1 MAYDEEQHKKS
12 RIVIDTPS
20 ERREYVSAETAH
32 VPRREGISGAAVA
45 ALVIG
50 TIALVTILFL
60 FVMNGQNADDANL
73 QVATTTRTTATTEP
87 TPVQPVIVQQPAP
100 AAQPPVIIQQPAP
113 ASTTTQ
119 PIIVPAAP
127 NVSSGGSTSAV
138 SDDSS
143 VQASVDK
150 KLNADSA
157 LSSAGIVSMVT
168 DGRVTLTGMV
178 DSADQKLR
186 AERLVRSIKGVKS
199 VDNQIQV
206 SGSATST
213 SSPY

>member
-12 RIVIDTPS
+12 RIVVDTPS
-20 ERREYVSAETAH
+20 ERHEYLSAETAH

-50 TIALVTILFL
+50 AVALVTILFL
-60 FVMNGQNADDANL
+60 FVMNRQNADDANL

-138 SDDSS
+138 NDDSS

-168 DGRVTLTGMV
+168 DGKVTLTGMV
-178 DSADQKLR
+178 DSADQKSR